1 MGRVSKYKKI
11 KAIDPYSKQRNK
23 SFSASQTMTG
33 YGFGFGSGGEDMLR
47 QKKME
52 KKAQKQQRNNVKN
65 KTKKKQSNNNKLF
78 FDIPPEDKEDDFDMA
93 NLTVVRHENNK
104 TKNAAKNFT
113 FSIIESDT
121 KNPTPPVIDS
131 KHTFELA
138 NQELQKELKN
148 SRLLKI
154 NPQSSSTNDNNNNNN
169 KLHGRL
175 EGESMKAF
183 TRRINQETAMILKQ
197 SLSNN
202 NGSVRHLKQSNP
214 VKYEK
219 KVNFLNRKKKRM
231 HTPVQTGEIDNDM
244 TTRNERRTENKT
256 ILIAGENA
264 VQRQAAGNLLH
275 DQVERPPCFSVLPR
289 GAKSSNATSSSTS
302 ATTKGELITKE
313 QKSKELEQYRAKV
326 QAQYALMKAKQRNA
340 Y

>member
-1 MGRVSKYKKI
+1 M
-11 KAIDPYSKQRNK
+11 
-23 SFSASQTMTG
+23 
-33 YGFGFGSGGEDMLR
+33 
-47 QKKME
+47 
-52 KKAQKQQRNNVKN
+52 
-65 KTKKKQSNNNKLF
+65 KTIRPRTPQ
-78 FDIPPEDKEDDFDMA
+78 
-93 NLTVVRHENNK
+93 
-104 TKNAAKNFT
+104 KNFT